1 MSNSLSKFFEEVDNL
16 MKSPQD
22 WLESLVGDYKKKYIQ
37 ERINKLEYLTLRLK
51 TALKYS
57 TENITIEEEDESV
70 AYTIADVAKKL
81 QISKQSVKSYIEE
94 GMLKALPIK
103 KEGERGIIRIL
114 KSDFQLFLNRKDQF
128 PQYR

>member
-1 MSNSLSKFFEEVDNL
+1 

>member
-37 ERINKLEYLTLRLK
+37 ERIDKLEYLTLRLK